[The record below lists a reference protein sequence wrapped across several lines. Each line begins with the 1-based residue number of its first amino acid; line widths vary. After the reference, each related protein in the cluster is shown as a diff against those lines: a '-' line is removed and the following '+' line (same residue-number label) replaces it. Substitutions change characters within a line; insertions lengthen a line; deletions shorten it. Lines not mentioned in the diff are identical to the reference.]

1 MTKKLNEKRNAVAV
15 ALNYTAGMNAPVV
28 TAKGEQEL
36 VAQMRKIA
44 RRYGIAQVNAPGLA
58 QKLSKL
64 KEQQQIPLELYRDV
78 AEVFARTMVSRNK
91 RGK

>member
-1 MTKKLNEKRNAVAV
+1 MTKKLNDKRGAVAV
-15 ALNYTAGMNAPVV
+15 ALNYATGMNAPVV

-44 RRYGIAQVNAPGLA
+44 RRYGIAQVHSPELAHKLA
-58 QKLSKL
+58 QL
-64 KEQQQIPLELYRDV
+64 KEQQQIPLELYSDV
-78 AEVFARTMVSRNK
+78 AEVFARTMVARNK